1 MIEDLAYGLRLFCF
15 LNRFESIVIAQL
27 QFCTQKEKGFLR

>member
-15 LNRFESIVIAQL
+15 LTHFESILEALL
-27 QFCTQKEKGFLR
+27 QFCTQKEKGFLL